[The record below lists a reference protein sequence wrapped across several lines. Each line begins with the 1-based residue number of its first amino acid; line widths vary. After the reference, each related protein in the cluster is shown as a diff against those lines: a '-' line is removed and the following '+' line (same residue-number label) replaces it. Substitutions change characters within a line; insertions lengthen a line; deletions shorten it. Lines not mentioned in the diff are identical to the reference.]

1 MKRKKKNQS
10 AEVRNVRHREGSFFS
25 DNKNIFMPII
35 FFAAAF
41 VTVAVSYKAN
51 LMVSNS
57 ALKAGKASMGGSNQI
72 EESALE
78 ECTDPDI
85 INLISRYYT
94 AIIEGNADEVNSI
107 YKGFDNSQGIK
118 AEALSEIIERYD
130 SIRVYTKPG
139 PVPNSYIAFIYQ
151 LVKLADYDEALPGLE
166 TLYICTNTENGELY
180 ICGDTDDQTV
190 IEYVKALNAQADVI
204 DLNNKV
210 SSEYN
215 EILNSDESLSSF
227 LAAKSTAIKKKVEDG
242 LEDKAK
248 ANAAIAD
255 EKKKEEWQN
264 IDAHQVRI
272 IRATDIVNIRAS
284 DSTEAEVIEKTE
296 IGKEYQEIEKLPNGW
311 SKISYERNGETIE
324 AYVKSEYFELIDD
337 GTGADDEQSED
348 AANDAS
354 SESTDNSAE
363 DSSSD
368 KKDTD
373 DKNTDTKDNKSDG
386 KGETKTVN
394 GDSVRLRSGQGTD
407 SAILTSMDK
416 GATVKV
422 LENLPS
428 GWSKVEY
435 EGQTGYIKSEFID
448 Q

>member
-118 AEALSEIIERYD
+118 AVALSGIIERYD

-210 SSEYN
+210 SSEYS

-227 LAAKSTAIKKKVEDG
+227 LAAKSNAIQEKVQDG

-248 ANAAIAD
+248 ADAAIAD

-264 IDAHQVRI
+264 IDAHQVRT
-272 IRATDIVNIRAS
+272 IRATDVVNIRAS
-284 DSTEAEVIEKTE
+284 DSTDAEVIEKTE
-296 IGKEYQEIEKLPNGW
+296 IGKE
-311 SKISYERNGETIE
+311 
-324 AYVKSEYFELIDD
+324 
-337 GTGADDEQSED
+337 
-348 AANDAS
+348 
-354 SESTDNSAE
+354 
-363 DSSSD
+363 
-368 KKDTD
+368 
-373 DKNTDTKDNKSDG
+373 
-386 KGETKTVN
+386 
-394 GDSVRLRSGQGTD
+394 
-407 SAILTSMDK
+407 
-416 GATVKV
+416 
-422 LENLPS
+422 
-428 GWSKVEY
+428 
-435 EGQTGYIKSEFID
+435 
-448 Q
+448 